1 MCKELCFSLS
11 AFCPCMYSEWENEI
25 SKMRITYR
33 NTVARSAKHW
43 CSANAAMCCPLIV
56 ELHVNCQQYQNI
68 ECCTTMIFM
77 ANFST
82 TTLERTYVF
91 MWSAWCFFF
100 CPILTRFWF
109 PRQIVIKAPPPPVT
123 DFYGNPSNGSNSNTR
138 RQTERLRR
146 HGEAI
151 WRFSR
156 LMRTRLKKNT
166 HTHTEPQSGGLS
178 IFRDSNSEP
187 PNTK

>member
-1 MCKELCFSLS
+1 M
-11 AFCPCMYSEWENEI
+11 
-25 SKMRITYR
+25 
-33 NTVARSAKHW
+33 
-43 CSANAAMCCPLIV
+43 
-56 ELHVNCQQYQNI
+56 LHNNDFYGEFFDDNI
-68 ECCTTMIFM
+68 
-77 ANFST
+77 
-82 TTLERTYVF
+82 RTYLRIHVKCV
-91 MWSAWCFFF
+91 MFFF
-100 CPILTRFWF
+100 LSDLNQILISSTDRY
-109 PRQIVIKAPPPPVT
+109 KSAPPPVT